1 MEKKKLKFLLV
12 LGWAVFLFPREG
24 SAQGPPIFTD
34 TPIMLGLE
42 GRGFRTFGR
51 YISREN
57 VKVYVQPLAIPYNIN
72 AKWQIGAIL
81 PFRSLNPE
89 TDGVDTNSGFGD
101 LSVFTKYQI
110 FQKDGKGKT
119 FRGLIK
125 LSKTFPTGDDSET
138 PALGS
143 GVNTTGIVFVT
154 GYITTKYGVY
164 AELGY
169 NIVSDDKPNNLAY
182 NIAFSYPLLPQK
194 YPPFQLN
201 VSADLNGITVPEV
214 DQNIL
219 FFSPGLQL
227 ITGKRFLLETGV
239 QLPLTQS
246 GYGSNEFN
254 YTYTLG
260 TRILIF

>member
-1 MEKKKLKFLLV
+1 MILWV
-12 LGWAVFLFPREG
+12 TISLFSNQG
-24 SAQGPPIFTD
+24 FAQGPPIFTD

-42 GRGFRTFGR
+42 GRGIRTFGR

-72 AKWQIGAIL
+72 RKWQIGAIL
-81 PFRSLNPE
+81 PWRNLNPKTE
-89 TDGVDTNSGFGD
+89 GVGSNSGFGD
-101 LSVFTKYQI
+101 LNLFTKYQL

-125 LSKTFPTGDDSET
+125 LSETFPTGNDSKV
-138 PALGS
+138 PAVGS
-143 GVNTTGIVFVT
+143 GVNTTGIGFVT
-154 GYITTKYGVY
+154 GYVTLKYGLY
-164 AELGY
+164 GEIGY
-169 NIVSDDKPNNLAY
+169 NIVSDGSPNNLAY
-182 NIAFSYPLLPQK
+182 NFAFSYPLLPQK

-201 VSADLNGITVPEV
+201 ISVDLNGSTVPEI
-214 DQNIL
+214 DQSIL

-227 ITGKRFLLETGV
+227 ITGRRFLLETGV

-246 GYGSNEFN
+246 GYGSNKFN

>member
-1 MEKKKLKFLLV
+1 MKIKHLCWLIVGIVALLFTNQ
-12 LGWAVFLFPREG
+12 GF
-24 SAQGPPIFTD
+24 AQGPPIFTD

-42 GRGFRTFGR
+42 GRGIRTFGR

-57 VKVYVQPLAIPYNIN
+57 VKVYVQPIAIPYNIN

-81 PFRSLNPE
+81 PYRRLNPE
-89 TDGVDTNSGFGD
+89 SDGASTNSGFGD
-101 LSVFTKYQI
+101 LNVFTKYQL
-110 FQKDGKGKT
+110 FQKDRKGKT

-125 LSKTFPTGDDSET
+125 LSETFPTGNDSET
-138 PALGS
+138 PAVGS
-143 GVNTTGIVFVT
+143 GVNTTGIGFVT
-154 GYITTKYGVY
+154 GYVTIKYGFY
-164 AELGY
+164 GEIGY
-169 NIVSDDKPNNLAY
+169 NIVSDGSPNILAY
-182 NIAFSYPLLPQK
+182 NFAFSYPLLPQK

-201 VSADLNGITVPEV
+201 LSVDLNGNATPEV

-246 GYGSNEFN
+246 GYGSNKFN